1 MPPRSRYAVD
11 PSLSGKTSSP
21 VPSSYPQQMAQ
32 QQSDYFQPTT
42 AGFWGQSQGYQ
53 QNVDHVANDMPQL
66 HNVLEREPTPI
77 GPYAPVAP
85 TYSSIH
91 PQSQPQPVEQQHW
104 HPSLAPPPNA
114 IPQPPH
120 HTGGKLDGDRFKVRI
135 DPGQVPNPIEP
146 QEMDQNRYDEEDFLS
161 CTTHGLIPQVQTD
174 YRGVD
179 QGNSLPRFIRTTLS
193 CVPSNGQL
201 LDTTALPFALLVQP
215 LAPLRYDEAPV
226 PCVSSWISG
235 QSPFDP
241 PSFKGEQWGAEG
253 EGNEDGPPRC
263 DKCRGYINVWSNFID
278 GGRKWMCNLCR
289 GINLVSPQYFCHL
302 GPNGQRLDHMSR
314 PELQHGTVDF
324 PVPSSYWALQPPSG
338 SLFEN
343 IDSDVLT
350 STAQDLLGGLQ
361 ASLGQSQGP
370 HIPSAKEQIDKEKQ
384 KQKERKRHRQ
394 PTSLSRIFVLDVSV
408 SGGEKGVVRE
418 VCEGIRRAIYGVKE
432 RSQEEQSE
440 QEEIVMGDGQKVGF
454 VSVGEA
460 VSFWNLAPYL
470 QAPMQA
476 VVSDLE
482 EMFIPFAKDF
492 LVDPQESRMQ
502 IETLLDLLPNL
513 AEQGKEGMRV
523 AMGSAVVGAL
533 AGLSHTGGQINL
545 FLTSFSSHGAGALTT
560 RENPDYYNTD
570 KEKTL
575 FTPASW
581 YISTAEKLA
590 EAGVGV
596 NVFLFPDAYIDLA
609 SVGALAAGTG
619 GDTFFHPRF
628 NTVRDK
634 VTIHDEIR
642 AVLTRDT
649 VYNATT
655 KVRCSAGLRV
665 SDYLGNFYQR
675 SLTDLEFPIM
685 SQATSFT
692 AVLKHEGRMDE
703 KQPAFVQVA
712 TLYTTQEGERRV
724 RVLNMSFVVSSL
736 IGNVF
741 RFTDLEAC
749 VSVLLKAGLSQVTQR
764 SLRDIRKSLTERC
777 NRILLMYRKYC
788 ASAVQPR
795 QLVLPESMKLL
806 PLYTLGML
814 KCKALKGNPVTS
826 DVRMYYTRLI
836 KSLSPTRLIMLL
848 YPRLLAI
855 HDLHS
860 TAGFP
865 NEKGKLVLPQFT
877 RDSHAWM
884 VAEGAYLLING
895 EVGMI
900 WFGHGVSPQIVMDL
914 YGVENL
920 DELDLRITRLPKLPT
935 ILSTQVRNILTH
947 LSSPTFA
954 DHELPVIIVR
964 QNMDGSEVEFAD
976 QLVED
981 SNNDALSYT
990 DYLMTSHR
998 QITSELSGA
1007 KSESWMP
1014 W

>member
-226 PCVSSWISG
+226 PC
-235 QSPFDP
+235 
-241 PSFKGEQWGAEG
+241 
-253 EGNEDGPPRC
+253 GNEDGPPRC